1 MTIPVVAVFNTSDDV
16 VEMLRIALEQGGFVV
31 VSAHLDEIRRGSVNL
46 ASFVEEHQ
54 PRVILYDIAPPYD
67 RSWRFLE
74 HVREADA
81 MRGRAFVITTT
92 NVARLREFV
101 SAQTEAYE
109 IVGKPYDIKAIV
121 NAVRRAAGMDTLPEG
136 AIRV

>member
-1 MTIPVVAVFNTSDDV
+1 
-16 VEMLRIALEQGGFVV
+16 
-31 VSAHLDEIRRGSVNL
+31 
-46 ASFVEEHQ
+46 
-54 PRVILYDIAPPYD
+54 
-67 RSWRFLE
+67 
-74 HVREADA
+74 